1 MPNSLLIETDEMA
14 VVKKNGVSVHYDL
27 SLNKAYKFVKKT
39 TKSCADRGGPPRSLH
54 KLSATRR
61 QNQGSF
67 PVFFRP

>member
-39 TKSCADRGGPPRSLH
+39 TTSW
-54 KLSATRR
+54 
-61 QNQGSF
+61 
-67 PVFFRP
+67 